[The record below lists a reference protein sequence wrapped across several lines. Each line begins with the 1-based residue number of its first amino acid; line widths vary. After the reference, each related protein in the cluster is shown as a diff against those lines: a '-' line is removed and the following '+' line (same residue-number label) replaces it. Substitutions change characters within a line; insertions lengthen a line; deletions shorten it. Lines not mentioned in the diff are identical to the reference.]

1 MSWPGT
7 QIERITKE
15 AEGARREAAAQRA
28 LARTL
33 AEAQALAE
41 EEGLRQEAAI
51 KDLRNELA
59 DKEVALQN
67 AQRKLF
73 QARASRWAFAFLAA
87 GYVLRAVTCRSL
99 RSGGAR
105 ILELLSGSLRDQK
118 RLRERT
124 SSHGHCSS
132 HAQLQNMC
140 SKASYNSCCK

>member
-1 MSWPGT
+1 M

-28 LARTL
+28 MARTL

-59 DKEVALQN
+59 DKEVSLQN

-87 GYVLRAVTCRSL
+87 GC
-99 RSGGAR
+99 
-105 ILELLSGSLRDQK
+105 
-118 RLRERT
+118 
-124 SSHGHCSS
+124 
-132 HAQLQNMC
+132 
-140 SKASYNSCCK
+140 

>member
-1 MSWPGT
+1 MLLPQYFGFSLLIMTGKAKLWQRGPGVFCSVAQQTRQISLDLCSWGEGMCPSADQGLALSVSWPGV

-15 AEGARREAAAQRA
+15 AGGARREAAAQRA

-73 QARASRWAFAFLAA
+73 QARASRWAFAFVAA
-87 GYVLRAVTCRSL
+87 G
-99 RSGGAR
+99 
-105 ILELLSGSLRDQK
+105 
-118 RLRERT
+118 
-124 SSHGHCSS
+124 
-132 HAQLQNMC
+132 
-140 SKASYNSCCK
+140 